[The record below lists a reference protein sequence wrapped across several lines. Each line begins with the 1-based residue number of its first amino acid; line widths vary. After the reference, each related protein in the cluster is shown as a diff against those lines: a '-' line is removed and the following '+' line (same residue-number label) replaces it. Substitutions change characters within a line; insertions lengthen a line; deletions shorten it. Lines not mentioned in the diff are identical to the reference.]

1 MTENWAVYALLGV
14 YIWFMILGP
23 LMKLLT
29 HDPNKDK
36 GIAQSRSRWFLQL
49 LIGVVPLVLVGY
61 NWKKLQLQAPPPP
74 KQDLMTSL
82 DTIRDKLL
90 HPQVVYLPY
99 PSTATP
105 VEPVPAPVPPPPVKP
120 AVPSAPPAPAANK
133 I

>member
-1 MTENWAVYALLGV
+1 MSEEWAVYALLGV

-29 HDPNKDK
+29 YDPNKDQ
-36 GIAQSRSRWFLQL
+36 GITQSRSRWFLQL
-49 LIGVVPLVLVGY
+49 LLGVVPLVLVGY
-61 NWKKLQLQAPPPP
+61 NWKKLPPPP
-74 KQDLMTSL
+74 PPATPAPKQDMTSFTSQIE
-82 DTIRDKLL
+82 TIRDKLM

-105 VEPVPAPVPPPPVKP
+105 VPPAPVEP